1 MTGFVE
7 VVMMSGSRNSSPSAD
22 QVRNLLG
29 LLDLTRLEDDSDDG
43 PVQELCAR
51 ALAAPVRPAAVC
63 VFSQFVPAAREVLG
77 ADSGVALASVANFPE
92 GAADARIAVLECE
105 QAVERGADEVDV
117 VFPWR
122 ALLEG
127 DESVGADL
135 VAGCRDVVGRRPL
148 KVILE
153 SGMLEDPEAIRR
165 ASEISI
171 NAGADFLKT
180 STGKVTMGATPEAA
194 RVMLEVIRER
204 GRPVGLKVS
213 GGVRTV
219 EDALG
224 YLRLANEVMGD
235 DWVSPSRFRIG
246 ASGLMDVLVAE
257 LGGGSD

>member
-1 MTGFVE
+1 
-7 VVMMSGSRNSSPSAD
+7 MSSSRHSSPSAD
-22 QVRNLLG
+22 QVRRLLG
-29 LLDLTRLEDDSDDG
+29 LLDLTRLEEDADDV
-43 PVQELCAR
+43 PVRELCAR

-63 VFSQFVPAAREVLG
+63 VFSRFVPVAREVLG
-77 ADSGVALASVANFPE
+77 QDSGMAVATVANFPD

-127 DESVGADL
+127 DESVGSDL

-153 SGMLEDPEAIRR
+153 SGMLDDPEAIRR

-180 STGKVTMGATPEAA
+180 STGKVEVGATPEAA

-204 GRPVGLKVS
+204 GRPVGFKVS

-219 EDALG
+219 DDALG
-224 YLRLANEVMGD
+224 YVGLANEIMGQ
-235 DWVSPSRFRIG
+235 DWVSPLRFRIG

-257 LGGGSD
+257 LEGGSD